1 MFFFKRNRE
10 MNFLMD
16 LNLKANDDDEDV
28 SNNNNDIVDRTQPS
42 VVMQNNCKCFCEVH
56 GSKKEKQH

>member
-1 MFFFKRNRE
+1 M
-10 MNFLMD
+10 LID
-16 LNLKANDDDEDV
+16 LNLEADEDDEDV
-28 SNNNNDIVDRTQPS
+28 SNNNNDVVDRTQPS